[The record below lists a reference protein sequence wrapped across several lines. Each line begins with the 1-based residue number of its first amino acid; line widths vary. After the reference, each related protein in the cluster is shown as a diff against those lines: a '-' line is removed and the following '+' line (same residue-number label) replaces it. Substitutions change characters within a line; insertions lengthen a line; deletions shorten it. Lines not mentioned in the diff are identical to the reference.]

1 MLTISCFYNV
11 MCAEFTVIAEVE
23 IVDIVDE
30 GWQNMLP

>member
-11 MCAEFTVIAEVE
+11 MCVEFTVIAEVE

-30 GWQNMLP
+30 VWQNMLP